1 MKTPTRKHGNIL
13 QAITSLKLDGHLNVN
28 MNSVR
33 LQYQMIEVVI
43 LDIEI
48 FCPIWA
54 YNNFQILYFRY
65 YKQEVVFQMFQHRIQ
80 CQNRDHPNVSSYTGM
95 SQRRTCL
102 NFLQTQHFQSRLKY
116 LGKTPHLYARL
127 FTPSIVRPILS
138 GFYMVEMNAFLPTS
152 DLLTAEMSW

>member
-1 MKTPTRKHGNIL
+1 MKTPTRKYGNIL

-48 FCPIWA
+48 FCPIWV
-54 YNNFQILYFRY
+54 YNNSQILYFQY
-65 YKQEVVFQMFQHRIQ
+65 YKLTVVSQMFQHRIQ
-80 CQNRDHPNVSSYTGM
+80 YPNRGHPNVSSYIGM

-102 NFLQTQHFQSRLKY
+102 NFPQTQHFQTHLKY
-116 LGKTPHLYARL
+116 LDIQDWGLAVLLQRL
-127 FTPSIVRPILS
+127 WLCFIYRWVSKCQHNC
-138 GFYMVEMNAFLPTS
+138 FH
-152 DLLTAEMSW
+152 